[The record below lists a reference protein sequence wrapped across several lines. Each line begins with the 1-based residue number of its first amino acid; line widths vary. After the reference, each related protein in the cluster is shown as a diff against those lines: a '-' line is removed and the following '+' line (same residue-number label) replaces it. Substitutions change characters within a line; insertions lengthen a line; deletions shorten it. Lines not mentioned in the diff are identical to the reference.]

1 MLKAG
6 TLVLVKD
13 YKIAPD
19 HLKGEAEKFI
29 GRKGY
34 IEDVHSIRHK
44 YDEEDTNK
52 YSYIMY
58 SIKGFK
64 SARDI
69 PFWFTRDD
77 IQEIKE
83 VKNGKN

>member
-1 MLKAG
+1 MIKAG
-6 TLVLVKD
+6 TLVLVKERE
-13 YKIAPD
+13 KAPD

-29 GRKGY
+29 GRKGR
-34 IEDVHSIRHK
+34 IEDVHSVRHK
-44 YDEEDTNK
+44 YDEKDTSK

-83 VKNGKN
+83 VKNARN